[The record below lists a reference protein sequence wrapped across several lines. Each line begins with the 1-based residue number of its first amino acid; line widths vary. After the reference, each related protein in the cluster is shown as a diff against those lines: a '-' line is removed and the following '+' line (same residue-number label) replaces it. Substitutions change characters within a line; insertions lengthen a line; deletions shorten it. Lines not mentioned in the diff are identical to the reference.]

1 MSDFFIKITLANSS
15 TNSNEEIELSSIYKF
30 SEDFQYRNYSLKNF
44 LVTFSNKKSTNNIEI
59 FENADF
65 IVLTNISRK
74 SPERKIKDSKRNDLK
89 ETNLAKDI
97 LNHFLKKNTQFLNEI
112 KNPFSLIIFNKN
124 KKEVF
129 LARDHMGLKNIFFYK
144 DSNNLFISSRLSL
157 LSKHPDIPKKI
168 NENRVADFLEMK
180 ISKNSYTFYQNIFK
194 VPPSSFTKIRK
205 NKIYSFVKYNSN
217 NKIKLNKDN
226 LLETSHNLKNY
237 LISAMQRDKLE
248 NPAKVGFLFSGGL
261 DSSSV
266 ISLYKENK
274 SENQKIFAL
283 TSDYEKLEKNL
294 KKNISE
300 IGFQKEITKSSEIS
314 QIKFNGISRSTL
326 DDVDLFLDVIGEP
339 FFFPN
344 LYVPYNCFLEAR
356 KEGIYSVFNGND
368 GDTVISHGYEFLTE
382 LFISLR
388 WLRLKKEISSLAKRI
403 NKSQKFV
410 FKRLILSRA
419 FYSYKNF
426 IINFLKLDKYF
437 YNPILA
443 KSTFLK
449 SSNFYKNN
457 KVNAPK
463 IRARSFHKA
472 VMNQSLAFDAIEKQG
487 VIAAYLGIQEQYPF
501 YDRDVVNY
509 CLSIKPS
516 YKLKNGLQ
524 RFILR
529 EAVKGTMP
537 EKNRLRTDKSDL
549 SAALIW
555 SFRNKNKEFI
565 ENSIKHP
572 HYFLQSKID
581 QKKLKNAWKKVNQN
595 EKLSGSSVELGI
607 IFTYAVLNHWLKKQF
622 DISIEPIENV

>member
-30 SEDFQYRNYSLKNF
+30 SEDFQYRDYSSKNF

-74 SPERKIKDSKRNDLK
+74 SPERENEDSKRNDLK

-112 KNPFSLIIFNKN
+112 NNPFSLIIFNKN

-129 LARDHMGLKNIFFYK
+129 LARDHLGLKNIFFYK
-144 DSNNLFISSRLSL
+144 DSNKLFISSRLSL

-237 LISAMQRDKLE
+237 LISAMKRDKLE
-248 NPAKVGFLFSGGL
+248 DPTKVGFLFSGGL

-283 TSDYEKLEKNL
+283 TSDYEELEKNL

-300 IGFQKEITKSSEIS
+300 ISFQEEITKSSEIS

-326 DDVDLFLDVIGEP
+326 DDVDLFLDAIGEP

-382 LFISLR
+382 LFVSFR
-388 WLRLKKEISSLAKRI
+388 WLRLKKEVSALAKRI

-457 KVNAPK
+457 KVNVPK

-487 VIAAYLGIQEQYPF
+487 VIASYLGIQEQYPF
-501 YDRDVVNY
+501 YDRDVVDY

-595 EKLSGSSVELGI
+595 ENLSGSSAELGI
-607 IFTYAVLNHWLKKQF
+607 IFTYAVLNHWLKKT
-622 DISIEPIENV
+622 I